1 VKRATAARPKITNF
15 SFASNM
21 AFSTP
26 SVRVTT
32 EVETTPAR
40 EEPAA
45 TSVATRIVESTR
57 AGGTVTA

>member
-1 VKRATAARPKITNF
+1 VNKAAAVRPRITSF

-26 SVRVTT
+26 SVRVMT

-40 EEPAA
+40 EEPSA
-45 TSVATRIVESTR
+45 TRVAIRIVESIK
-57 AGGTVTA
+57 ACGT